1 MALISEESI
10 DSSALRFSKLISTDY
25 RSWTV
30 NMRLYLE
37 STDLL
42 EFADGSVVSTAA
54 DAGEDV
60 RRKFANRATKAWMY
74 ICLAVEP
81 EQKIHIRDTT
91 TSNAA
96 WDALRN
102 QFARVSVR

>member
-1 MALISEESI
+1 MALSSEESMG
-10 DSSALRFSKLISTDY
+10 SSALRFSKLNSSNY
-25 RSWTV
+25 RSWAF

-37 STDLL
+37 SMDLF
-42 EFADGSVVSTAA
+42 EFADGSAVPPAA
-54 DAGEDV
+54 DATEAA
-60 RRKFANRATKAWMY
+60 RRTFANRAKKAWTY